1 MFQTTRNKH
10 LHIQRRYYC
19 CKVVHRHLLGLLITY
34 THFVIFYF
42 MGYENR
48 VGYTV
53 KSTTILSNFQVF
65 LKRENR
71 NGQLCYAIFGYFA

>member
-1 MFQTTRNKH
+1 MFRTTRNKH
-10 LHIQRRYYC
+10 QRPQRRCYC
-19 CKVVHRHLLGLLITY
+19 YEVVHRHFLVHLITY

-53 KSTTILSNFQVF
+53 KSTTIFLTFQVF
-65 LKRENR
+65 LKSKTR
-71 NGQLCYAIFGYFA
+71 NGRLCHALFVNYA